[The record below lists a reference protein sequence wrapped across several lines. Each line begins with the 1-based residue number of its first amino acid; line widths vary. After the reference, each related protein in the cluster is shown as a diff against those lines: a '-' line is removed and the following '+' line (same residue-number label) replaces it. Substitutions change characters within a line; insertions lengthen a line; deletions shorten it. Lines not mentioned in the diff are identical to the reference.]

1 MLKRFT
7 RNELID
13 ILNKLGVK
21 EIATSDIRWECIT
34 QAETGKSHP
43 RMNLEEK
50 LSNIAIYRQR
60 IKDYSDKANEV
71 GMNKESIVIY
81 NRAVDL
87 LTKLMTDDEKSDM
100 AYQKE
105 LYRVEKNIYNSRSY
119 LEFPLDKR
127 VELNTLYDDFS
138 GVYLYYDDI
147 STLKHNKGY
156 LVESYGESASDVL
169 RFAEMY
175 IEDKNKRAEFLK
187 LGTAKARKAWVIN
200 EFGPDKVDVFEGL
213 STDEEKINFVE
224 NNIEFTHCMLGGA
237 TSPNWGIGVYGEL
250 DPTFCQFDDKQQA
263 LTEEYCDFNAVTL
276 AMTLKIR
283 NNDLLQIMQS
293 KIDIDRENLEVVD
306 EREVRGDVYKI
317 LKTPQPIRLRSNT
330 FEYMI
335 RYVCPSTG
343 RVYHNL
349 INETSISNSSFYKS
363 GEPSTYIYAWWN
375 INNGGD
381 DPTSAK
387 RVIRC

>member
-7 RNELID
+7 RKELIN
-13 ILNKLGVK
+13 ILNDLGVK

-60 IKDYSDKANEV
+60 IKDYEDKANEK
-71 GMNKESIVIY
+71 GMSKENSNIY
-81 NRAVDL
+81 MRAVDL

-100 AYQKE
+100 AYQKK
-105 LYRVEKNIYNSRSY
+105 LYADEKNIYNSRSY

-147 STLKHNKGY
+147 ATLAHNKAA
-156 LVESYGESASDVL
+156 LVESYGEDRRSL
-169 RFAEMY
+169 ERFAKMY
-175 IEDKNKRAEFLK
+175 IEDKKQAAEFLK
-187 LGTAKARKAWVIN
+187 LNAPARKEWIIN
-200 EFGPDKVDVFEGL
+200 TFGPDKVDVFEGL
-213 STDEEKINFVE
+213 ASDEEKIEFVK
-224 NNIEFTHCMLGGA
+224 NNVEFTHCMLGGA
-237 TSPNWGIGVYGEL
+237 TSPNWGIAVYGEL

-263 LTEEYCDFNAVTL
+263 LTEEYCDFNSVTL
-276 AMTLKIR
+276 AMTMKIR

-317 LKTPQPIRLRSNT
+317 LKTPQPIRLRGNT

-335 RYVCPSTG
+335 RYVCPSTQ

-349 INETSISNSSFYKS
+349 INETSIANSKYYKS
-363 GEPSTYIYAWWN
+363 GEPKTYIHAWWN